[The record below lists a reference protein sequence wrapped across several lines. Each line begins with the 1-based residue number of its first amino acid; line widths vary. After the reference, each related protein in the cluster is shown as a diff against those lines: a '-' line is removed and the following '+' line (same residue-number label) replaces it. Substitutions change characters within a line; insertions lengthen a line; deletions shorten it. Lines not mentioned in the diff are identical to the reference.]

1 MIKKLHTILFSL
13 MIVFRVNAQTS
24 EQLENAFQFCG
35 TQYDIPA
42 DLLKAVAYTETRFSH
57 IIPHEDYQS
66 YTQAPHAYGIMGL
79 RDDDW
84 FGYSLI
90 EAANLIGYPKELLIN
105 NYQLNIQGAAALLSK
120 LADEQNINRSNLN
133 SWRSAV
139 EKYSGIPQEDVK
151 EFYSFDVFKVLSDGT
166 ETNGITIEKHSEVDM
181 NQFSEHVNPK
191 NKLKNIESDDYPPA
205 VWDPSP
211 NYYSNPPFYQKFSV
225 VHTTQGSFAA
235 SVSWL
240 KNPASSAA
248 THYIIRSSD
257 GYIVQLVREMYAA
270 WHAVCW
276 NRWMFGTEHE
286 GYVENPSWYTDT
298 MYLNSAALFRH
309 LCTTYNIPMTR
320 NYIIGH
326 GEKSNASWVAWMQ
339 QNFPSIDPNC
349 NSHTDPGQYWDW
361 NFYMQLIT
369 QDTLSPKVLT
379 SFPAGTDSAWANT
392 KIKITFDQRMRKPQ
406 AQNAFSIQ
414 PSVSGT
420 FSWEDLGKTLVFTPS
435 TLLSL
440 GTQYTATLDTTAINF
455 NYRPILGS
463 YSFSFVTKTTSPLNL
478 VESYPINNQNNISTS
493 VKFIVKF
500 DSPLLQSSIAGN
512 VVLEDSAGNQLSIK
526 NLVYS
531 ESEGKGKITFSPNI
545 NLSYEKSYKLTVK
558 DQIKNVVGSSLGY
571 DYVVNF
577 RTESNNF
584 VQGTLIDGFEAI
596 GGWKT
601 PSYSGSTVGVDPN
614 KTTFT
619 ISSEQKV
626 SGNNSGK
633 LTYYFTNA
641 SGGVCREFNS
651 DKPSI
656 GSDATHRFG
665 VWVYGDRSMNQ
676 LEFWFYYNT
685 TTNVIVPITTLD
697 WTGWK
702 FIEIPI
708 SQISGSGDRLFHSF
722 VIRQTANGSRYDSVY
737 FDASQKRDPALTDI
751 IAANDFLPKEF
762 KLEQNYPNPFNPFTT
777 IRYQIPQESKISL
790 IVYDIL
796 GNEVAVLANNEFR
809 EAGTYSIEFNTSEL
823 KLSSGVYFYQLNAVP
838 SSSGGKSYVETR
850 KMMIVK

>member
-1 MIKKLHTILFSL
+1 MIKRLHIILFCL
-13 MIVFRVNAQTS
+13 MIIFRVTAKTP
-24 EQLENAFQFCG
+24 EQLENAFQLYG
-35 TQYDIPA
+35 IQYDVPV
-42 DLLKAVAYTETRFSH
+42 DLLKAIAYTETRFSH
-57 IIPHEDYQS
+57 IIPHENYQS
-66 YTQAPHAYGIMGL
+66 CTQAPHAYGIMGL

-84 FGYSLI
+84 FGHSLT
-90 EAANLIGYPKELLIN
+90 EAANLIGYQQEMLIS
-105 NYQLNIQGAAALLSK
+105 NYELNIQGAAAFISK
-120 LADEQNINRSNLN
+120 IASEQNIDKNNLN
-133 SWRSAV
+133 AWRSVV
-139 EKYSGIPQEDVK
+139 EKYSGIPQDEVK
-151 EFYSFDVFKVLSDGT
+151 EFYSFDVFKVLSEGT
-166 ETNGITIEKHSEVDM
+166 VTNGITITKHPEIDM
-181 NQFSEHVNPK
+181 AQFSEHVNPA

-211 NYYSNPPFYQKFSV
+211 NFYSNPPFYQKFSV

-286 GYVENPSWYTDT
+286 GFVENPAWYTDT

-309 LCTTYNIPMTR
+309 LCLRYNIPMTR

-326 GEKSNASWVAWMQ
+326 GEKSNAAWVTWMQ

-349 NSHTDPGQYWDW
+349 NTHTDPGQYWDW

-369 QDTLSPKVLT
+369 QDTLSPNVL
-379 SFPAGTDSAWANT
+379 SNFPAGADSAWANT

-406 AQNAFSIQ
+406 TQNAFSIQ
-414 PSVSGT
+414 PAVSGT

-440 GTQYTATLDTTAINF
+440 GTQYTVTIDTTAINF
-455 NYRPILGS
+455 NYRPLLGT
-463 YSFSFVTKTTSPLNL
+463 YTFSFVTRTSSPLNL
-478 VESYPINNQNNISTS
+478 VESYPVNNQTNISTS

-512 VVLEDSAGNQLSIK
+512 VVLEDSAGNPISIK

-531 ESEGKGKITFSPNI
+531 ENEGKGKITFSPNN
-545 NLSYEKSYKLTVK
+545 NLSYNKSFKLTIK
-558 DQIKNVVGSSLGY
+558 GQLKNVVGASLGQ

-577 RTESNNF
+577 RTEINNF

-601 PSYSGSTVGVDPN
+601 PSYSGSTTGVDPN

-633 LTYYFTNA
+633 LTYFFTNA

-651 DKPSI
+651 DRPNI
-656 GSDATHRFG
+656 GSNPAHRFG

-685 TTNVIVPITTLD
+685 STNVIVPITTLD

-708 SQISGSGDRLFHSF
+708 SQIGGSGDRLFHSF
-722 VIRQTANGSRYDSVY
+722 VIKQTNNGSRYDSVY

-751 IAANDFLPKEF
+751 ILANDPLPKEF
-762 KLEQNYPNPFNPFTT
+762 KLEQNYPNPFNPSTT
-777 IRYQIPQESKISL
+777 IHYKIPQASLVSIKI
-790 IVYDIL
+790 YDIL
-796 GNEVAVLANNEFR
+796 GNEVAVLTNNELR
-809 EAGTYSIEFNTSEL
+809 EAGTYSIEFNTNEL
-823 KLSSGVYFYQLNAVP
+823 KLSSGVYFYQMQ
-838 SSSGGKSYVETR
+838 SGQFVDTK
-850 KMMIVK
+850 KMLMIK